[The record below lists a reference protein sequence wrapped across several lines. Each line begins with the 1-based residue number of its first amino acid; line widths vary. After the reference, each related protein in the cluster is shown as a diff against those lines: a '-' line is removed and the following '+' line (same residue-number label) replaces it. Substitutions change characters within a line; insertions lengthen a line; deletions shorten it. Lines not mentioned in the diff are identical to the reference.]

1 MINSPLSSTVEG
13 AVSGRHD
20 VALVDQRT
28 AAPELRAFGSV
39 QEDGLEQ

>member
-1 MINSPLSSTVEG
+1 MNSPLCSSVEG

-20 VALVDQRT
+20 VALVDKRA
-28 AAPELRAFGSV
+28 AAPELGAFGSV